1 MYDEACDATVIG
13 FEDIYFPQSDKDFN
27 DAMFQVRTIPHNAF
41 DVTNL
46 NQL

>member
-1 MYDEACDATVIG
+1 MYDANCDATVIG

-27 DAMFQVRTIPHNAF
+27 DALFQIRTFPNNAY
-41 DVTNL
+41 DVNSL